1 MIPIIHDTYV
11 KLIHLIHDTYQE
23 RIGITHETLTRF
35 VIYINKDRFKT
46 F

>member
-35 VIYINKDRFKT
+35 VIYINKERFKT